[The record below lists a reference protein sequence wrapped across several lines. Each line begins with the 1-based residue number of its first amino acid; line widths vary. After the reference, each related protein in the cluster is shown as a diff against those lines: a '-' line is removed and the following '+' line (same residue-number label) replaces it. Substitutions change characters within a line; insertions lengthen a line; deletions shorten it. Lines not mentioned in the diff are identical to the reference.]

1 MMKKR
6 LLALLLCLVML
17 VGLVPMALADGETP
31 ATSTETPSQDAAGTT
46 RTRTLHFDANGG
58 TLAAGTTNLTIT
70 FTDTSDTPSLSS
82 LSLSLPANPTRVGYT
97 FDGWYATL
105 NTETGNLTDKFDAT
119 SAIPNNTTQKN
130 VYAKWTPIEYTITF
144 NANYTNANPAPRNQ
158 EFTYETTE
166 SSNTDFKYV
175 RKGTNDNFY
184 YAYLTP
190 NTFTRE
196 GFTFAGWSTT
206 ASGSVAY
213 ADKSYAKMDT
223 LFGSGTTANLY
234 AIWTSNSPAA
244 AETVTI
250 MYKNEQGKYAALT
263 LDKNTSVT
271 IDPGTGASAEVWTG
285 TATADDEI
293 KTISSKQSYT
303 IAESCTLSNAET
315 NTLKSIGWKWDAE
328 KKAFN
333 AVYATECVVTYSCY
347 HCYGTTDTVK
357 LPINTEIKINP
368 NGGTYAG
375 VKTVTTKKLTAAAY
389 TLSAP
394 TRTGYTFYGWTY
406 DSTTKTFTA
415 VWDYPYST
423 YCDIYY
429 YDYDNGKYEYAEF
442 YYGTSIVIDPNGGK
456 AKLNGSQFSTAQY
469 FDIKKDC
476 TLSDASRTGYTFYGW
491 DLTKV
496 GSAYYF
502 TAKWTRSSTVPY
514 MLNGED
520 HYAYIKGYPNGTFKP
535 TANITRAEVSVIFY
549 RLLTDSARKTYS
561 TSYNTF
567 KDVPANAWYATA
579 VSTMAKLG
587 IVTGSGGYF
596 RPNDYITRAE
606 IAAMIA
612 RCDGGYYTGSYTG
625 FTDTYGHWASS
636 YIGRAYELGWINGYG
651 KTYKPDQNVT
661 RAETVSIVNRVLNRA
676 PQYSSDL
683 VKYMTTFTDVSTA
696 DWYYLDVQ
704 EAANS
709 HDYTRKVNGYEYW
722 NKLIADPSWL

>member
-17 VGLVPMALADGETP
+17 VGLVPMALAGDSEETP
-31 ATSTETPSQDAAGTT
+31 PAGDGAGTASRTIRFVTNDGRPNPIVAEIVVDFAEESNTTTLTANNKTLPAAPT
-46 RTRTLHFDANGG
+46 RTNYTFNGWYG
-58 TLAAGTTNLTIT
+58 TLNLDTNELSDSFTADSNITRSTQWPIKTIWAG
-70 FTDTSDTPSLSS
+70 
-82 LSLSLPANPTRVGYT
+82 
-97 FDGWYATL
+97 
-105 NTETGNLTDKFDAT
+105 
-119 SAIPNNTTQKN
+119 
-130 VYAKWTPIEYTITF
+130 WTPIEYTITF
-144 NANYTNANPAPRNQ
+144 NANYEGASPATRNQ
-158 EFTYETTE
+158 EFTCETADDDNAE
-166 SSNTDFKYV
+166 FKYV
-175 RKGTNDNFY
+175 RMGIGDNFY

-206 ASGSVAY
+206 ANGSAAY
-213 ADKSYAKMDT
+213 ENRSYAKMND
-223 LFGSGTTANLY
+223 LFGSGTTATLY
-234 AIWTSNSPAA
+234 AVWTPNSTTPPA
-244 AETVTI
+244 AETVTVT
-250 MYKNEQGKYAALT
+250 YKNEQGEYAALK
-263 LDKNTSVT
+263 LDENTTVT
-271 IDPGTGASAEVWTG
+271 IDPGTGGSAEVWTG
-285 TATADDEI
+285 AATADNEI
-293 KTISSKQSYT
+293 KTINSKQSYT
-303 IAESCTLSNAET
+303 AAENCTLSNAET
-315 NTLKSIGWKWDAE
+315 SILKSIGWKWDAT
-328 KKAFN
+328 KKTFT
-333 AVYATECVVTYSCY
+333 AVYATECVVSYSCY
-347 HCYGTTDTVK
+347 HCYGTADTVK
-357 LPINTEIKINP
+357 LPIYTEIKINP
-368 NGGTYAG
+368 NGGSFAG
-375 VKTVTTKKLTAAAY
+375 VKTVTTKKLTAASY

-415 VWDYPYST
+415 VWDHPYST

-429 YDYDNGKYEYAEF
+429 YDYDDGKYEYAEF
-442 YYGTSIVIDPNGGK
+442 YYGTTIVIDPNGGK

-469 FDIKKDC
+469 FDIKKDY

-502 TAKWTRSSTVPY
+502 TAKWAPSTTVPY

-567 KDVPANAWYATA
+567 KDVPATAWYATA

-587 IVTGSGGYF
+587 IVNGSGGYF

-625 FTDTYGHWASS
+625 FSDVYGHWASS

-651 KTYKPDQNVT
+651 TTYKPDQYVT
-661 RAETVSIVNRVLNRA
+661 RAETVSIVNRVLNRT

-696 DWYYLDVQ
+696 EWYYLDVQ

-709 HDYTRKVNGYEYW
+709 HDYTRKANGYEYW